1 MSLPINI
8 KDLIHGHSVEWE
20 RLEFK
25 RGWNPE
31 EVIHTMCAFAN
42 DLHNWG
48 GGYIVIG
55 IEANDGMPVLP
66 PAGLQQSQL
75 DKIQNEVLKLGN
87 RIQPAYLPIM
97 QPYVLDEQHILVL
110 WCPAG
115 DFRPYSAPTTLGEKA
130 QRQYYIRV
138 GSSTVVARNENLRR
152 LFELAARVPFDDR
165 INQHASIDDFDLA
178 LIQAYL
184 HEVKSDLY
192 EESKNISLTNL
203 ARNMHIVKGSD
214 EYLRPVNAGLL
225 FFTREP
231 EKFFDRS
238 WIEVVWHKDDIGDN
252 FTEHY
257 FKGAL
262 HHQLR
267 DALSFI
273 KTNIIHEH
281 VIKVPNQAEALRF
294 YNYPYE
300 AVEEA
305 LSNAVYHKG
314 YDLGKPIEVQI
325 FADKITVLSYPGAMP
340 PVDTQILHHQKI
352 VARDY
357 RNRRIGDFLKE
368 LDLTEGRGTG
378 FPKMNKK
385 MENNGSPQPII
396 ETDEL
401 GVYFMVTLPINQKYV
416 EYTDGQVGVQA
427 GVQDNVLNFNSLEE
441 ITSYINRLGDRA
453 GVQASDQ
460 VSVQVQDILSS
471 QLHNRVE
478 EILNAA
484 TQWVKYGE
492 LLACMNL
499 SYHPKH
505 RKKYLDP
512 LLKIGWVEMEY
523 PDKKTSPN
531 QRYRITT
538 SGKNLLKIINKNR
551 K

>member
-8 KDLIHGHSVEWE
+8 KELINGHSVEWE

-42 DLHNWG
+42 DLNNWG
-48 GGYIVIG
+48 GGYVVIG
-55 IEANDGMPVLP
+55 IETNNGLP
-66 PAGLQQSQL
+66 IFPSEGLQQNQL
-75 DKIQNEVLKLGN
+75 DKIQNEVLELGN

-97 QPYVLDEQHILVL
+97 QPYTLDGQHILVL

-115 DFRPYSAPTTLGEKA
+115 DFRPYSAPSTLGDKS

-138 GSSTVVARNENLRR
+138 GSSTVVAKNETLRR
-152 LFELAARVPFDDR
+152 MYELAARVPFDDR
-165 INQHASIDDFDLA
+165 INQQATIDDFDLG

-192 EESKNISLTNL
+192 EESKHISLANL
-203 ARNMHIVKGSD
+203 TRNMHIAKGSD
-214 EYLRPVNAGLL
+214 EFLRPVNVGLL
-225 FFTREP
+225 FFSHTP
-231 EKFFDRS
+231 EKFFNRS
-238 WIEVVWHKDDIGDN
+238 WIEVVWHKDDVGDN

-267 DALSFI
+267 NVLSFI

-325 FADKITVLSYPGAMP
+325 FTDKITILSYPGAVP

-378 FPKMNKK
+378 FPKMYKK

-396 ETDEL
+396 ETDEQ
-401 GVYFMVTLPINQKYV
+401 GVYFMITLPINPKYV
-416 EYTDGQVGVQA
+416 EAISDKDSDNVNNFVIKSLDDLIFYINQDSDIAGDIDSDKVGVILNEHVHNKV
-427 GVQDNVLNFNSLEE
+427 GVILSTLNEWVKIDDLFAN
-441 ITSYINRLGDRA
+441 T
-453 GVQASDQ
+453 Q
-460 VSVQVQDILSS
+460 VS
-471 QLHNRVE
+471 
-478 EILNAA
+478 
-484 TQWVKYGE
+484 
-492 LLACMNL
+492 
-499 SYHPKH
+499 KH
-505 RKKYLDP
+505 SKNRKKYLDP
-512 LLKIGWVEMEY
+512 LLKIGWVEMEF

-531 QRYRITT
+531 QRYRITAT
-538 SGKNLLKIINKNR
+538 GKNLLKLIKKNT
-551 K
+551 

>member
-48 GGYIVIG
+48 GGYIIIG
-55 IEANDGMPVLP
+55 IDTKDGMPVFP
-66 PAGLQQSQL
+66 ISGLQRNRL
-75 DKIQNEVLKLGN
+75 DKIQHEIFELGN
-87 RIQPAYLPIM
+87 RIQPAYQPIM
-97 QPYVLDEQHILVL
+97 QPYVMDGQSILVL

-115 DFRPYSAPTTLGEKA
+115 DFRPYSAPTTLGNKS
-130 QRQYYIRV
+130 QRQFYIRV
-138 GSSTVVARNENLRR
+138 GSSTVVAKDETLRR
-152 LFELAARVPFDDR
+152 MYELAARVPFDDR
-165 INQHASIDDFDLA
+165 INQSATIDDFDLG

-192 EESKNISLTNL
+192 EESKHISLVNL
-203 ARNMHIVKGSD
+203 TRNMFIAKGSD
-214 EYLRPVNAGLL
+214 EYLRPVNVGLL
-225 FFTREP
+225 FFSRTP
-231 EKFFDRS
+231 EIFFNRS
-238 WIEVVWHKDDIGDN
+238 WIEVVWHKDDVGDN

-267 DALSFI
+267 DVLSFI
-273 KTNIIHEH
+273 KTNIICEH
-281 VIKVPNQAEALRF
+281 VIKIPNQAEALRF

-325 FADKITVLSYPGAMP
+325 FTDKITVLSYPGPVP
-340 PVDTQILHHQKI
+340 PVDTQILHHRKI

-378 FPKMNKK
+378 FPKMYRK

-396 ETDEL
+396 ETDEHGNCFL
-401 GVYFMVTLPINQKYV
+401 VTLPISPKYV
-416 EYTDGQVGVQA
+416 EAINDQDSDIVGDK
-427 GVQDNVLNFNSLEE
+427 DNRIEINLLENV
-441 ITSYINRLGDRA
+441 ISYINQDSDIVGDID
-453 GVQASDQ
+453 SDK
-460 VSVQVQDILSS
+460 VRGILKKYFHSK
-471 QLHNRVE
+471 VE
-478 EILNAA
+478 IILN
-484 TQWVKYGE
+484 TLNEWVK
-492 LLACMNL
+492 
-499 SYHPKH
+499 
-505 RKKYLDP
+505 
-512 LLKIGWVEMEY
+512 
-523 PDKKTSPN
+523 
-531 QRYRITT
+531 RYRTT
-538 SGKNLLKIINKNR
+538 ASGINLLKLIHNNG
-551 K
+551 

>member
-8 KDLIHGHSVEWE
+8 KGLIHGYSVEWE

-25 RGWNPE
+25 CGWNPE
-31 EVIHTMCAFAN
+31 DVIHTMCAFAN
-42 DLHNWG
+42 DLNNWG

-55 IEANDGMPVLP
+55 IEANKGMPVLP
-66 PAGLQQSQL
+66 PVGLQQNQL
-75 DKIQNEVLKLGN
+75 DKIQNEVLELGN
-87 RIQPAYLPIM
+87 RIQPAYLPVM
-97 QPYVLDEQHILVL
+97 QPYIFEEQCIMIL

-115 DFRPYSAPTTLGEKA
+115 DFRPYSAPSTLGDKA

-138 GSSTVVARNENLRR
+138 GSSTVVARNETLRR

-165 INQHASIDDFDLA
+165 INQQATIDDFDLT

-203 ARNMHIVKGSD
+203 ARNIHIVKGSD

-225 FFTREP
+225 FFSRKP

-238 WIEVVWHKDDIGDN
+238 WIEVVWHRDDIGDN

-325 FADKITVLSYPGAMP
+325 FVDKITVLSYPGAMP

-385 MENNGSPQPII
+385 MENNGSPQPIV
-396 ETDEL
+396 ETNEL
-401 GVYFMVTLPINQKYV
+401 GVYFMVTLPIHTRYL
-416 EYTDGQVGVQA
+416 EYAGYQDNDQVGDQV
-427 GVQDNVLNFNSLEE
+427 NNLFINSLEE
-441 ITSYINRLGDRA
+441 IIAVSN
-453 GVQASDQ
+453 GVSDQ
-460 VSVQVQDILSS
+460 VSDQVDHIASDKIKTILKE
-471 QLHNRVE
+471 QLHNRVGE
-478 EILNAA
+478 VLKIAN
-484 TQWVKYGE
+484 QWIKRDDLFAE
-492 LLACMNL
+492 LKL
-499 SYHPKH
+499 SNHPKH
-505 RKKYLDP
+505 RRKYLDP
-512 LLKIGWVEMEY
+512 LLRIGWVEMEF

-531 QRYRITT
+531 QRYRTTT
-538 SGKNLLKIINKNR
+538 SGMNLLRIINKSI
-551 K
+551 

>member
-25 RGWNPE
+25 QGWNPE

-42 DLHNWG
+42 DLNNWG

-55 IEANDGMPVLP
+55 IKADNGIPVLP
-66 PAGLQQSQL
+66 PLGLQQNQL
-75 DKIQNEVLKLGN
+75 DIIQNEVLNLGN

-97 QPYVLDEQHILVL
+97 QPYTLDGRHILVL

-115 DFRPYSAPTTLGEKA
+115 DFRPYSSPSTLGDKA
-130 QRQYYIRV
+130 QRQYYIRS
-138 GSSTVVARNENLRR
+138 GSSTVVARNETLRR
-152 LFELAARVPFDDR
+152 LFDLVARVPFDDR
-165 INQHASIDDFDLA
+165 INQQATIDDFDLT

-225 FFTREP
+225 FFSREP

-238 WIEVVWHKDDIGDN
+238 WIEVVWRKDDVGDN

-281 VIKVPNQAEALRF
+281 VIKMPNQAEALRF

-325 FADKITVLSYPGAMP
+325 FPDKITVLSYPGAMP

-352 VARDY
+352 IARDY

-378 FPKMNKK
+378 FPKMTKK
-385 MENNGSPQPII
+385 MANNGSPQPII
-396 ETDEL
+396 ETNEL

-416 EYTDGQVGVQA
+416 EAMNGKDDDIVSNTVNNLV
-427 GVQDNVLNFNSLEE
+427 FNSLEDIIAFGNGVSNTVSNGVSNTVKE
-441 ITSYINRLGDRA
+441 IIREELHDK
-453 GVQASDQ
+453 VK
-460 VSVQVQDILSS
+460 DIL
-471 QLHNRVE
+471 
-478 EILNAA
+478 EILLVPTKRSDLFKSIA
-484 TQWVKYGE
+484 
-492 LLACMNL
+492 L
-499 SYHPKH
+499 SNQSKN
-505 RKKYLDP
+505 RAKYLDT
-512 LLKIGWVEMEY
+512 LINIGWIAKEF
-523 PDKKTSPN
+523 PDEVNNPA
-531 QRYRITT
+531 QRYLTT
-538 SGKNLLKIINKNR
+538 ESGKRILALINI
-551 K
+551 

>member
-25 RGWNPE
+25 QGWNPE

-42 DLHNWG
+42 DLNNWG

-55 IEANDGMPVLP
+55 IKADNGIPVLP
-66 PAGLQQSQL
+66 PSGLQQNQL
-75 DKIQNEVLKLGN
+75 DTLQSEVLNLGN

-97 QPYVLDEQHILVL
+97 QPYTLDGRHVLVL

-115 DFRPYSAPTTLGEKA
+115 DFRPYSAPSTLGDKA
-130 QRQYYIRV
+130 QRQYYIRS
-138 GSSTVVARNENLRR
+138 GSSTVVARNETLRR

-165 INQHASIDDFDLA
+165 INQQASIDDFDLT

-192 EESKNISLTNL
+192 EESKHISLTNL
-203 ARNMHIVKGSD
+203 ARNMHIAKGSD

-225 FFTREP
+225 FFSREP

-238 WIEVVWHKDDIGDN
+238 WIEVVWRKDDVGDN

-267 DALSFI
+267 DALRFI

-325 FADKITVLSYPGAMP
+325 FPDKITVLSYPGAMP

-352 VARDY
+352 IARDY

-378 FPKMNKK
+378 FPKMSKK

-416 EYTDGQVGVQA
+416 DAINDNDGDIVSNAVNNL
-427 GVQDNVLNFNSLEE
+427 VFSSLEDIIAFGNGVSNTVSNGVSNTVKE
-441 ITSYINRLGDRA
+441 IIREELHDK
-453 GVQASDQ
+453 VK
-460 VSVQVQDILSS
+460 DIL
-471 QLHNRVE
+471 
-478 EILNAA
+478 EILLVPTKRSDLFKCIA
-484 TQWVKYGE
+484 
-492 LLACMNL
+492 L
-499 SYHPKH
+499 SNQSKN
-505 RKKYLDP
+505 RTKYLDT
-512 LLKIGWVEMEY
+512 LINIGWIAKEFPGEVNN
-523 PDKKTSPN
+523 PA
-531 QRYRITT
+531 QRYVTT
-538 SGKNLLKIINKNR
+538 ESGKRILSLINM
-551 K
+551 